1 MKLLLMRHGEASFNA
16 PTDAQRPLT
25 QGGSISVLQ
34 QCQNPTVPWHEFTNL
49 WASPYVR
56 AQQTASLL
64 LSNYTDKNHGL
75 TLRSLDCITPHGEIE
90 QVQKFL
96 LQQHHENV
104 VLITHQP
111 LISGLIGH
119 FCHADEYM
127 GEPMRPASMALLEG
141 EVAAAGC
148 LRLTHLFHPQG

>member
-25 QGGSISVLQ
+25 LRGSASVIQ
-34 QCQNPTVPWHEFTNL
+34 QSRHQTIPWHEFTSL
-49 WASPYVR
+49 WVSPYVR

-64 LSNYTDKNHGL
+64 LQNYAHKKHGL
-75 TLRSLDCITPHGEIE
+75 NLLTLDCITPHGKIN
-90 QVQKFL
+90 QVQNFL
-96 LQQHHENV
+96 LEQQHEGI
-104 VLITHQP
+104 VLISHQP
-111 LISGLIGH
+111 LVSGLIGH
-119 FCHADEYM
+119 FCHADEHM

-148 LRLTHLFHPQG
+148 LRLTHLFHP

>member
-16 PTDAQRPLT
+16 SVDAQRPLT
-25 QGGSISVLQ
+25 QDGSASVIEQ
-34 QCQNPTVPWHEFTNL
+34 SQNVIVPWHEFTCL

-96 LQQHHENV
+96 FQQHHENV

-148 LRLTHLFHPQG
+148 LRLTHLLHPQG

>member
-16 PTDAQRPLT
+16 TTDAQRSLT
-25 QGGSISVLQ
+25 QRGSTLVIQ
-34 QCQNPTVPWHEFTNL
+34 QSQNPVVPWHEFTGL
-49 WASPYVR
+49 WVSPYVR

-64 LSNYTDKNHGL
+64 LQNYTYKQHGL
-75 TLRSLDCITPHGEIE
+75 SLRSLDCITPHSEVA

-96 LQQHHENV
+96 LAQQHEGI

-119 FCHADEYM
+119 FCHADEYL
-127 GEPMRPASMALLEG
+127 GEPMMPASMALLEG
-141 EVAAAGC
+141 EMAAAGC
-148 LRLTHLFHPQG
+148 LRLTHLFHP